1 MKTLEPTIIFARSRQ
16 KPKPL
21 RNRDLVA
28 SFRNYLYRVT
38 LGVNGSGKHSLEDR
52 ARTLPF
58 DVSAGARVAHRR
70 DSIVFRCISV
80 TNNFFY
86 CAIRNCL
93 KLAGS
98 LLNVT
103 RLVPP
108 WVPTVIDDVS
118 HGLTGDKT
126 GEFQCRLR
134 ILSK

>member
-21 RNRDLVA
+21 LNRHLVA
-28 SFRNYLYRVT
+28 SFRNYRYRAT

-58 DVSAGARVAHRR
+58 DVSAGDRVAHRR

-80 TNNFFY
+80 TNDFFY

-103 RLVPP
+103 RQ
-108 WVPTVIDDVS
+108 VPTMGSNGNDAS